1 MSEIKVITAS
11 LNEHET
17 FLRTLVN
24 DVFKTNIEELSKTFI
39 TPHQEEK
46 EFLTRKETAKF
57 LQISL
62 VCLHDWMKKGI
73 VTPYKLGNRTY
84 FKYSQIVESLLNSN
98 KVA

>member
-1 MSEIKVITAS
+1 MGTVQLISISPTELANLINEGLKTHIEQLSSTLIK
-11 LNEHET
+11 
-17 FLRTLVN
+17 
-24 DVFKTNIEELSKTFI
+24 
-39 TPHQEEK
+39 PQEEK

-84 FKYSQIVESLLNSN
+84 FKHSQIVESLLNSN

>member
-1 MSEIKVITAS
+1 MGTVQLIEVSPTELANLI
-11 LNEHET
+11 NEG
-17 FLRTLVN
+17 L
-24 DVFKTNIEELSKTFI
+24 KTHIEHLSKTFI
-39 TPHQEEK
+39 KPHQEEK

-84 FKYSQIVESLLNSN
+84 FKHSQIVESLLNSN

>member
-11 LNEHET
+11 LSEHET
-17 FLRTLVN
+17 LLRTLIN
-24 DVFKTNIEELSKTFI
+24 DVFKTHIEKLSSNLVK
-39 TPHQEEK
+39 PHQEEK

-84 FKYSQIVESLLNSN
+84 FKHSQIVESLLNSN